1 MNRMTRLFVGLTGLL
16 AASALTGCRGTPS
29 ADPPI
34 HLNPNMDN
42 VTYIQGQEGNPHFAD
57 GRGMRPQVAGTI
69 ANSSAADDNHLQE
82 DGHKYRGKADGGWAT
97 TLPMPLTADLLDR
110 GEQRYNIYCQPC
122 HGQTGMENGGIVPVR
137 AGNWLVPS
145 LHGDRQRSYAVG
157 QLFDIISNGINTMPS
172 YRSQIP
178 TEDRWAIAAYV
189 RTLQLSHAT
198 TIETVPADVAKTQ
211 QWAK

>member
-1 MNRMTRLFVGLTGLL
+1 MGAAGFFGAAEDAACGIAGDRVATGE
-16 AASALTGCRGTPS
+16 SC
-29 ADPPI
+29 I
-34 HLNPNMDN
+34 W
-42 VTYIQGQEGNPHFAD
+42 IQG
-57 GRGMRPQVAGTI
+57 
-69 ANSSAADDNHLQE
+69 L
-82 DGHKYRGKADGGWAT
+82 
-97 TLPMPLTADLLDR
+97 
-110 GEQRYNIYCQPC
+110 
-122 HGQTGMENGGIVPVR
+122 ENGGIVPVR

>member
-1 MNRMTRLFVGLTGLL
+1 
-16 AASALTGCRGTPS
+16 
-29 ADPPI
+29 
-34 HLNPNMDN
+34 
-42 VTYIQGQEGNPHFAD
+42 
-57 GRGMRPQVAGTI
+57 MRPQVAGTI
-69 ANSSAADDNHLQE
+69 AHSNQADDNHLQE

-97 TLPMPLTADLLDR
+97 TLPMPLTADVLDR
-110 GEQRYNIYCQPC
+110 GEERYNIYCQPC
-122 HGQTGMENGGIVPVR
+122 HGQTGLENGGIVPVR
-137 AGNWLVPS
+137 ASNWLVPS

-157 QLFDIISNGINTMPS
+157 QLYDIISNGINTMPS